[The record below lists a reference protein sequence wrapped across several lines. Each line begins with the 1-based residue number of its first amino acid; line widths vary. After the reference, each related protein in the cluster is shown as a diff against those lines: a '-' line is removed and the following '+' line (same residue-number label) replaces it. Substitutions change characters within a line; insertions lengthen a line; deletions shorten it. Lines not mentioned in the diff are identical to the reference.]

1 MKLKK
6 YLKLASGLMLLFS
19 ATVMADSHVV
29 KGVGVAFAPLVT
41 FAEKGD
47 AIRFLDMAAHFV
59 ESIKIPEGS
68 EKMISEMG
76 KDYSYTVNQPG
87 VYFYKCPP
95 HWGAR
100 MGGLI
105 VVGEDGDDWIQTLEA
120 YKEEIDDK
128 TSKGFLRKIIKKAKK
143 GEIKR

>member
-6 YLKLASGLMLLFS
+6 YFKVASGLMLLLSTTIF
-19 ATVMADSHVV
+19 ADSHIV

-41 FAEKGD
+41 FAEEGD
-47 AIRFLDMAAHFV
+47 KISFRDMAAHFV

-68 EKMISEMG
+68 DKMISAMG
-76 KDYSYTVNQPG
+76 KDYSYTVTKPG
-87 VYFYKCPP
+87 IYLYKCPP

-105 VVGEDGDDWIQTLEA
+105 VVGENGDDWIQTLET
-120 YKEEIDDK
+120 YKQAVDDK
-128 TSKGFLRKIIKKAKK
+128 IAKGFLRKIIKKAKK